1 MNYRQEPYHR
11 YHPGDLVIPG
21 LNLPSYPRGI
31 GKPDGI
37 GMVIEVAMF
46 PGPGGDDSLVYV
58 LWSQG
63 EVCMSVWEVEPLAEH
78 E

>member
-11 YHPGDLVIPG
+11 FYPGDLVIPG
-21 LNLPSYPRGI
+21 LNQPPYPRDI
-31 GKPDGI
+31 GRPDGI
-37 GMVIEVAMF
+37 GMVIEAAI
-46 PGPGGDDSLVYV
+46 GLGIAGDDSLVYV
-58 LWSQG
+58 LWPHG